1 VIRYA
6 IEPLARVRPDIEAI
20 LPAQWLETGES
31 NLDLAP
37 NWSLYAQLEQVGGL
51 LVFTARSGAEG
62 AFVGYAAAITH
73 QHVNARTARVSTI
86 STYWVEPGPGRV
98 FRLRGLLRAA
108 MRHLR
113 ASGST
118 SVTVDTHAGL
128 SAGRL
133 LAAMGFRE
141 AKISYTL
148 DMRGDEA

>member
-1 VIRYA
+1 MIRYA

-20 LPAQWLETGES
+20 LPAQWRETGDR
-31 NLDLAP
+31 LDLDP

-51 LVFTARSGAEG
+51 LVFTARDAGR
-62 AFVGYAAAITH
+62 FVGYLGAITH
-73 QHVNARTARVSTI
+73 QHVNARSACVSTV

-108 MRHLR
+108 VRHLR
-113 ASGST
+113 AGGS
-118 SVTVDTHAGL
+118 SRVTIDTHAGL

-141 AKISYTL
+141 SKISYTL
-148 DMRGDEA
+148 DMRGEV